1 MPLFLVFRGFQRSA
15 ISGFNSCPCFAKELS
30 KNLKLTI
37 MIRKLV
43 FGLAIAGAFWSCDTK
58 EKQRLQT
65 QVDSLRTELHES
77 QQTAQTLQEIGVL
90 IDSIDANRQLLRTD
104 VVEGTSYA
112 DYKSRLQDI
121 NSHIKETQAKI
132 ATLEKSVKSAKGS
145 YATTIKRLKADLELS
160 TQQIAALQSE
170 VEKMRGDNATLA
182 QTVTERDSAITVSM
196 ETIKMREQD
205 VANLE
210 KNVEDINAQSKQ
222 SQADLYFAQAQA
234 LETAADRTKFAPR
247 KKKETKR
254 EALELYKL
262 SLSLGKQDAQA
273 KIDELEKDL
282 S

>member
-1 MPLFLVFRGFQRSA
+1 
-15 ISGFNSCPCFAKELS
+15 
-30 KNLKLTI
+30 
-37 MIRKLV
+37 MIRKIV

-58 EKQRLQT
+58 EKARLQT
-65 QVDSLRTELHES
+65 QVDSLKTELQTS

-112 DYKSRLQDI
+112 DYKSRLTDI
-121 NSHIKETQAKI
+121 NSHIKETQEKI
-132 ATLEKSVKSAKGS
+132 AKLEKSVKSAKGT

-160 TQQIAALQSE
+160 TQQIAALQGE
-170 VEKMRGDNATLA
+170 VEKMRGENETLA
-182 QTVTERDSAITVSM
+182 MTVSQRDSAINQNM

-205 VANLE
+205 VAGLE
-210 KNVEDINAQSKQ
+210 TRVEEINAQSKA

-262 SLSLGKQDAQA
+262 SLSLGKTEAQS
-273 KIDELEKDL
+273 KIDELEKDI

>member
-1 MPLFLVFRGFQRSA
+1 
-15 ISGFNSCPCFAKELS
+15 
-30 KNLKLTI
+30 
-37 MIRKLV
+37 MIRKLL

-58 EKQRLQT
+58 EKERLQS

-77 QQTAQTLQEIGVL
+77 QRTAQTLQEIGVL

-104 VVEGTSYA
+104 VVEGTSYS
-112 DYKSRLQDI
+112 DYKSRLKDI
-121 NSHIKETQAKI
+121 NSHIKETQDKI
-132 ATLEKSVKSAKGS
+132 ASLENSMKSAKGS
-145 YATTIKRLKADLELS
+145 YATTIKRLKNELEKS

-170 VEKMRGDNATLA
+170 VEKMRGENESLA
-182 QTVTERDSAITVSM
+182 MTVSRRDSTINQNL
-196 ETIKMREQD
+196 ETIKMKEQD

-210 KNVEDINAQSKQ
+210 TRVQEIDSQSKA

-234 LETAADRTKFAPR
+234 LETAADRTKFAPK

>member
-1 MPLFLVFRGFQRSA
+1 MALFLVFP
-15 ISGFNSCPCFAKELS
+15 GFNPDFNSRPSFAKLLP

-37 MIRKLV
+37 MIRKIV
-43 FGLAIAGAFWSCDTK
+43 FGLAIAVAFMSCDKK
-58 EKQRLQT
+58 EKQRLQS

-112 DYKSRLQDI
+112 DYKSRLKDI
-121 NSHIKETQAKI
+121 NAHIKDTQEKI
-132 ATLEKSVKSAKGS
+132 AGLEKSVKSAKGS
-145 YATTIKRLKADLELS
+145 YAATIKRLKADLELS

-170 VEKMRGDNATLA
+170 VEKMRGENESLA
-182 QTVTERDSAITVSM
+182 MTVSQRDSAITQNL
-196 ETIKMREQD
+196 ETIQMREQD

-210 KNVEDINAQSKQ
+210 TRVEDINTQSKA

-262 SLSLGKQDAQA
+262 SLSLGKQDAQSR
-273 KIDELEKDL
+273 IDELEKDL

>member
-1 MPLFLVFRGFQRSA
+1 
-15 ISGFNSCPCFAKELS
+15 
-30 KNLKLTI
+30 

-65 QVDSLRTELHES
+65 QVDSLRTELHSS
-77 QQTAQTLQEIGVL
+77 QQTAATLQEIGVL

-104 VVEGTSYA
+104 VVEGTSYT
-112 DYKSRLQDI
+112 DYKSRLKDI
-121 NSHIKETQAKI
+121 NSHIKDTQDKI
-132 ATLEKSVKSAKGS
+132 AQLEKSVKSAKGS
-145 YATTIKRLKADLELS
+145 YATTIKRLKNDLELS
-160 TQQIAALQSE
+160 TQQITALQSE
-170 VEKMRGDNATLA
+170 VERMRGENETLA
-182 QTVTERDSAITVSM
+182 MTVSQRDSSITQNT

-210 KNVEDINAQSKQ
+210 TKVTEINASSKA

-262 SLSLGKQDAQA
+262 SLSLGKTDAQS

>member
-1 MPLFLVFRGFQRSA
+1 
-15 ISGFNSCPCFAKELS
+15 
-30 KNLKLTI
+30 

-58 EKQRLQT
+58 EKERLQT

-112 DYKSRLQDI
+112 DYKNRLKDI

-145 YATTIKRLKADLELS
+145 YAATIKRLKNDLELS
-160 TQQIAALQSE
+160 TQQIAALQTE
-170 VEKMRGDNATLA
+170 VEKMRGENETLA
-182 QTVTERDSAITVSM
+182 RTVTQRDSTINVSL

-210 KNVEDINAQSKQ
+210 KNVEDINASSKA

>member
-1 MPLFLVFRGFQRSA
+1 
-15 ISGFNSCPCFAKELS
+15 
-30 KNLKLTI
+30 
-37 MIRKLV
+37 MIRKIV

-65 QVDSLRTELHES
+65 QVDSLRTELHTS
-77 QQTAQTLQEIGVL
+77 QQTAATLQEIGVL

-104 VVEGTSYA
+104 VVEGTSYS
-112 DYKSRLQDI
+112 DYKNRLKDI
-121 NSHIKETQAKI
+121 NSHIKETQSKI
-132 ATLEKSVKSAKGS
+132 AQLEKSVKSAKGS
-145 YATTIKRLKADLELS
+145 YAATIKRLKNELETS
-160 TQQIAALQSE
+160 TQQIAALQTE
-170 VEKMRGDNATLA
+170 VERMRGENETLA
-182 QTVTERDSAITVSM
+182 MTVSQRDSAITKNEV
-196 ETIKMREQD
+196 TIKMREQD

-210 KNVEDINAQSKQ
+210 KNVEEVNASSKA

-262 SLSLGKQDAQA
+262 SLSLGKTEAQA
-273 KIDELEKDL
+273 KIDELEKDI

>member
-1 MPLFLVFRGFQRSA
+1 
-15 ISGFNSCPCFAKELS
+15 
-30 KNLKLTI
+30 
-37 MIRKLV
+37 MIRKLL
-43 FGLAIAGAFWSCDTK
+43 FGLAITVAFLSCDTK
-58 EKQRLQT
+58 EKERLQS

-77 QQTAQTLQEIGVL
+77 QRTAQTLQEIGVL

-112 DYKSRLQDI
+112 DYKSRLKDI
-121 NSHIKETQAKI
+121 NSHIRDTQDKI
-132 ATLEKSVKSAKGS
+132 ASLEKSMKSAKGT
-145 YATTIKRLKADLELS
+145 YAATIKRLKNDLEMS
-160 TQQIAALQSE
+160 TQQIAALQTE
-170 VEKMRGDNATLA
+170 VEKMRGENESLA
-182 QTVTERDSAITVSM
+182 MTVSRRDSTINQNL

-210 KNVEDINAQSKQ
+210 TRVQDINTQSKA

-234 LETAADRTKFAPR
+234 LETAAERTKFAPK

-262 SLSLGKQDAQA
+262 SLSLGKQDAQS